1 MSVRVTTRRILT
13 LPSAAALLLCWGV
26 EAVAQVRPP
35 AAGTRPHAATPSAVG
50 DNSNANTLST
60 GSNRNTNTNTNSNS
74 QFLSGNNTGVN
85 NGSLEVYSGADPYQ
99 GIVIEGAGPN
109 LPQLPGF
116 VQTPSNFSQPYK
128 PETFVNGPAFLPAE
142 MTLDQAERC
151 RDSKA
156 SWSGGSQEEV
166 ASIRLYYT
174 AKQEKPP
181 VPLTMANY
189 VGTAMATSA
198 DGPFIATL
206 CEAAHRAMSKGASIG
221 VVEYSIRPKNTMS
234 GIGFGASGG
243 ATGLPAAGTHPYAI
257 TGVLG
262 FGTGW
267 STQRVE
273 GEVVLQLTALRESP
287 LSSGSALQPAPSS
300 AAPTNFAPDP
310 EAPPGTPEGGVRTAS
325 NRAEAPGAGSILLMS
340 LTAPPVGG
348 GRTAATAAWGAPSA
362 SPTARTLAGTL
373 AHHSA
378 RTLAGVRSGQ
388 SKEHVFDVFAAVVLE
403 VKGRIVEV
411 EGMRLRMWG
420 RSPRD
425 RRVEVS
431 EVILTGRDGTD
442 RPYWFLFEDGRLVAW
457 GPPEQWEAAAR
468 RYRLDLPYRP
478 ATPPALATTAG
489 REAGQ

>member
-1 MSVRVTTRRILT
+1 MRVTTARVPT
-13 LPSAAALLLCWGV
+13 LLSAAALLLCWGV

-35 AAGTRPHAATPSAVG
+35 AAGTRPRAAAPSAVG
-50 DNSNANTLST
+50 DNSNATTLST
-60 GSNRNTNTNTNSNS
+60 GSNRNTNTNANSNS

-142 MTLDQAERC
+142 MTLDQAKRC

-156 SWSGGSQEEV
+156 RWTGGSQEEV

-181 VPLTMANY
+181 VPLTMASY

-198 DGPFIATL
+198 DGPFIAAL
-206 CEAAHRAMSKGASIG
+206 CEAAYRAMSKGASIG

-287 LSSGSALQPAPSS
+287 LSTGSAPQPAPPS

-310 EAPPGTPEGGVRTAS
+310 EAPPGAPEGGAGTVS
-325 NRAEAPGAGSILLMS
+325 NRPGAPRPGSILLTS
-340 LTAPPVGG
+340 LTARPVGD
-348 GRTAATAAWGAPSA
+348 GRTAATAAWRAPSA
-362 SPTARTLAGTL
+362 SPATSPTLAGAL

-378 RTLAGVRSGQ
+378 RKLAGVRSGQ
-388 SKEHVFDVFAAVVLE
+388 SKEHVFDLFGAVVLE
-403 VKGRIVEV
+403 EKGRIVEV

-420 RSPRD
+420 RSPHD

-431 EVILTGRDGTD
+431 EVVLAGRDGTD

-478 ATPPALATTAG
+478 AAPPALAATAG
-489 REAGQ
+489 REAGR